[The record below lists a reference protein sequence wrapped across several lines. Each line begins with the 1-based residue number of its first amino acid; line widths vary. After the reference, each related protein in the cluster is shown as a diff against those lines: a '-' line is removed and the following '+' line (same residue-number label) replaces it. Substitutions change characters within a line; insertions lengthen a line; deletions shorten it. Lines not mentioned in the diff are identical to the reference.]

1 MAVDAPAPARRE
13 GLSSAQIAASSPIA
27 MARFCKIVRAR
38 KVGGDDVE
46 ILEGEPAPLEL
57 WPHQRELLT
66 LAVTKRRVISL
77 KARQLGVTWTWALL
91 ALWYACTHPG
101 SQVVIVSVGER
112 ESMSVV
118 RRIRYLYESMP
129 EALRQVFRVIRF
141 TNEEVEVEHA
151 DGNARIVSLPSSS
164 TAGRGETVNL
174 LILDEGAH
182 WDDASNRMASLIPT
196 MADIGQVVVSS
207 TANGIGGYFFDLWEQ
222 GEELAWHKLFSGAL
236 SRPDRD
242 REWVERERRQLDLK
256 GAEQGKTNLGAQ
268 EYPYTPLEAF
278 ISTGNCVF
286 STDVLGDYL
295 ENSVRDHGWRGTFM
309 MDASGVV
316 TRQDDYGLWRVWRW
330 REPDRKYLITGD
342 PCGGG
347 GGADSGHMVVG
358 DLVSLDQVA
367 CYHGKPDPEE
377 FARQMYRAGWLY
389 RDAGGQPAVIA
400 PEANE
405 WGRAVLAHLREWQYP
420 NVWATKRFDQRRAEE
435 RTREGWLTTSASRPV
450 MIAALQEG
458 LNGGLLGVR
467 DKLAVGEF
475 QRFIANPR
483 NGRPEAMEGYH
494 DDRTMAWAIFAA
506 IALREASGVHQSVDD
521 DRVPMPYR
529 KAESPL
535 TGY

>member
-1 MAVDAPAPARRE
+1 
-13 GLSSAQIAASSPIA
+13 

-38 KVGGDDVE
+38 KVDGDDVE

-66 LAVTKRRVISL
+66 LAVMRRRIITL

-101 SQVVIVSVGER
+101 SQTVIVSVGER

-129 EALRQVFRVIRF
+129 LALRQVFRVLRF
-141 TNEEVEVEHA
+141 TNEVVEVEHA
-151 DGNARIVSLPSSS
+151 DGNAIIQSLPSSS
-164 TAGRGETVNL
+164 TAGRGETINL

-182 WDDASNRMASLIPT
+182 WEDASNRMASLIPT

-222 GEELAWHKLFSGAL
+222 AEDLGWQKLFAGAE

-242 REWVERERRQLDLK
+242 AEWVERERRQLDLK
-256 GAEQGKTNLGAQ
+256 GAEQGKSNLGAQ

-286 STDVLGDYL
+286 PTDVLGDYL
-295 ENSVRDHGWRGTFM
+295 EHSVRDHAWKGAFT
-309 MDASGVV
+309 MDAQGVKTV
-316 TRQDDYGLWRVWRW
+316 QDDTGLWRVWRW
-330 REPDRKYLITGD
+330 REPGRKYLITGD

-347 GGADSGHMVVG
+347 GGIDSGHIVVG
-358 DLVSLDQVA
+358 DVASLDQVA
-367 CYHGKPDPEE
+367 CFHGKPDPEE

-389 RDAGGQPAVIA
+389 HDGHSPAVLA
-400 PEANE
+400 PEANNH
-405 WGRAVLAHLREWQYP
+405 GRAVMALLREWGYP
-420 NVWATKRFDQRRAEE
+420 NLWATKRFDQRRAEE
-435 RTREGWLTTSASRPV
+435 NVREGWLTTSASRPV

-458 LNGGLLGVR
+458 LREGVLGVR

-483 NGRPEAMEGYH
+483 TGRPEAMEGYH

-506 IALREASGVHQSVDD
+506 IALREASGVQAPSDD
-521 DRVPMPYR
+521 DAPLQPYR
-529 KAESPL
+529 RAENAL